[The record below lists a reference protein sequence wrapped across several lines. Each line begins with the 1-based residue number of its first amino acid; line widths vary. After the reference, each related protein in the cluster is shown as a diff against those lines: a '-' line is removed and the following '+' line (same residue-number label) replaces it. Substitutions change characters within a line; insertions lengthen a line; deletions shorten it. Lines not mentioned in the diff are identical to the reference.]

1 MDNLLEIRRK
11 LIKKRNIINLLL
23 FPCWMVSF
31 FVSIDA
37 MIKVLPI
44 MEFMTIILK
53 MDYLDRK
60 MLLSVIEF
68 FYRYLPTMIYIGGRI
83 YIFNLNKK
91 IIKLEIEN
99 DFDLLERREKM
110 NLEREECVV
119 INEEEVKKAYDI
131 VERFANLPRSKQME
145 VLNYIKGDLCLEDR
159 ELCFEID
166 ELSNQYRDILQIECE
181 DILFPD
187 IEDDKNNYVKKR
199 EK

>member
-44 MEFMTIILK
+44 IEFMTIILK

-68 FYRYLPTMIYIGGRI
+68 FYRYLPTMVYIGGRV

-99 DFDLLERREKM
+99 DFDLLEKREKL
-110 NLEREECVV
+110 NLEREECII

-131 VERFANLPRSKQME
+131 VEKFANLPRSKQME
-145 VLNYIKGDLCLEDR
+145 VLNYIKGDLSLEDR